1 MNESYENNFYPQKPV
16 LSENKESG
24 NWIKTLLSMALFIG
38 TFLLVFEEQ
47 ISFVLLLVLVL
58 LIHELGH
65 FLFMKL
71 FRYENVKMLFVPL
84 MGAFVQGKKKKYSQ
98 VESLLVVGAGPFPGM
113 ILGVLFLYLSTVYH
127 ETNFFLLSILFL
139 ALNSINLLPLDPLD
153 GGQLFKL
160 LLRKNSDLFLLIFS
174 FSSSMI
180 LIALGLYLENWYLT
194 GFGFLMGF
202 RVRNMQRNYVI
213 RKCLREENI
222 NFTKDYNELTNQEY
236 AQIREVILD
245 NSKSLKK
252 FKEMDE
258 GDDADRLVAQEV
270 NSILITPMQMN
281 APWWLKFFVILL
293 WIASFVVPVFLIAQI
308 DTSVFDYGVF
318 LK

>member
-1 MNESYENNFYPQKPV
+1 MNESHENNFYPQKPV

-113 ILGVLFLYLSTVYH
+113 ILGVLFLYLSSVYH

-202 RVRNMQRNYVI
+202 RVRNMQLNYVI

-281 APWWLKFFVILL
+281 APWWLKFFVVLL

>member
-113 ILGVLFLYLSTVYH
+113 ILGVLFLYLSSVYH

-202 RVRNMQRNYVI
+202 RVRNMQRNYII

-281 APWWLKFFVILL
+281 APWWLKFFVVLL

>member
-113 ILGVLFLYLSTVYH
+113 ILGVLFLYLSSVYQ
-127 ETNFFLLSILFL
+127 EINFFLLSILFL

-202 RVRNMQRNYVI
+202 RVRNMQRNYII

-281 APWWLKFFVILL
+281 APWWLKFFVVLL
-293 WIASFVVPVFLIAQI
+293 WIASFIVPVFLIAQI

>member
-113 ILGVLFLYLSTVYH
+113 ILGVLFLYLSSVYH

-202 RVRNMQRNYVI
+202 RVRNMQRNYII

-281 APWWLKFFVILL
+281 APWWLKFFVVLL
-293 WIASFVVPVFLIAQI
+293 WIASFIVPVFLIAQI

>member
-113 ILGVLFLYLSTVYH
+113 ILGVLFLYLSSVYH

-160 LLRKNSDLFLLIFS
+160 LLRKNSDLFLLISS

-236 AQIREVILD
+236 AQIREIILD

>member
-113 ILGVLFLYLSTVYH
+113 ILGVLFLYLSSVYH

-236 AQIREVILD
+236 AQIREIILD

>member
-113 ILGVLFLYLSTVYH
+113 ILGVLFLYLSSVYH

-202 RVRNMQRNYVI
+202 RVRNMQRNYII

>member
-113 ILGVLFLYLSTVYH
+113 ILGVLFLYLSSVYH

-202 RVRNMQRNYVI
+202 RVRNMQRNYII

-236 AQIREVILD
+236 AQIREIILD

>member
-1 MNESYENNFYPQKPV
+1 
-16 LSENKESG
+16 
-24 NWIKTLLSMALFIG
+24 
-38 TFLLVFEEQ
+38 
-47 ISFVLLLVLVL
+47 
-58 LIHELGH
+58 
-65 FLFMKL
+65 
-71 FRYENVKMLFVPL
+71 
-84 MGAFVQGKKKKYSQ
+84 
-98 VESLLVVGAGPFPGM
+98 
-113 ILGVLFLYLSTVYH
+113 
-127 ETNFFLLSILFL
+127 LFL
-139 ALNSINLLPLDPLD
+139 ALNIINLLPLDPLD

-202 RVRNMQRNYVI
+202 RVRNMQRNYII

-281 APWWLKFFVILL
+281 APWWLKLFVILL

>member
-113 ILGVLFLYLSTVYH
+113 ILGVLFLYLSSVYQ

-202 RVRNMQRNYVI
+202 RVRNMQRNYII

-281 APWWLKFFVILL
+281 APWWLKLFVILL

>member
-1 MNESYENNFYPQKPV
+1 M
-16 LSENKESG
+16 
-24 NWIKTLLSMALFIG
+24 
-38 TFLLVFEEQ
+38 
-47 ISFVLLLVLVL
+47 L

-113 ILGVLFLYLSTVYH
+113 ILGVLFLYLSSVYH

-202 RVRNMQRNYVI
+202 RVRNMQRNYII

-258 GDDADRLVAQEV
+258 GG
-270 NSILITPMQMN
+270 IC
-281 APWWLKFFVILL
+281 
-293 WIASFVVPVFLIAQI
+293 
-308 DTSVFDYGVF
+308 
-318 LK
+318 

>member
-24 NWIKTLLSMALFIG
+24 NWIKTLLSIALFIG

-65 FLFMKL
+65 FIFMKL

-113 ILGVLFLYLSTVYH
+113 ILGVLFLYLSSVYH

-202 RVRNMQRNYVI
+202 RVRNMQRNYII

>member
-24 NWIKTLLSMALFIG
+24 NWIKTLLSIALFIG

-65 FLFMKL
+65 FLFMKW

-113 ILGVLFLYLSTVYH
+113 ILGVLFLYLSSVYH

-202 RVRNMQRNYVI
+202 RVRNMQRNYII

-236 AQIREVILD
+236 AQIREIILD